1 MKLNSLFAAVLSIA
15 TVAALAIWLVVE
27 HQSRQR
33 LVEEHLALEA
43 QLSRMAE
50 LSAENERLSNLFSQA
65 SAPQS
70 LSAAE
75 SLELLR
81 LRGEVAVLRPQIA
94 GLESVRKENQQVR
107 FTLEN
112 YLKNP
117 NSKAATVPATADYWP
132 RDSWTFT
139 GYATPDAALQSVL
152 WAANNGDLKTLVAST
167 TGEIQ
172 KMVAADLD
180 GKSADEASIKAMDE
194 VFNIKSIHV
203 LSREFQDADTAILT
217 AQIEG
222 RTETTTEKM
231 VLIKTGNEWKLGAHD
246 DSHEEVAVKA
256 Q

>member
-1 MKLNSLFAAVLSIA
+1 MKLNSLFTAVLSIA
-15 TVAALAIWLVVE
+15 TVSGLAIWLAVE

-70 LSAAE
+70 LSDAE

-81 LRGEVAVLRPQIA
+81 LRGEVAVLRPQIV
-94 GLESVRKENQQVR
+94 GLESVRKENHQVR
-107 FTLEN
+107 FALEN

-117 NSKAATVPATADYWP
+117 NSNAATALATPDYWP
-132 RDSWTFT
+132 RDSWKFT

-180 GKSADEASIKAMDE
+180 NKSADEASIKAMDE

-203 LSREFQDADTAILT
+203 LNREFQDADTAVLT
-217 AQIEG
+217 TEIEG

-231 VLIKTGNEWKLGAHD
+231 VLIRTGNEWKLGVRD
-246 DSHEEVAVKA
+246 DSHEEGAVKG